1 MNEAVGWVPVAL
13 SVDVLAGAASPAVVD
28 GAEIVVWRTVAGRV
42 QVWVDR
48 CPHRGMRFSFGFVRG
63 EELACLYHGW
73 QFAADGGC
81 TRIPAHPDLT
91 PPATICS
98 DAYEARE
105 ADGLVWFWP
114 VRGTSPDAPP
124 PSLAG
129 LSPVRS
135 LTIRAPADM
144 VLAALGGTVDGPV
157 VRTEAGGLPLVAAV
171 QRKNDCITTLHLLAA
186 SEADQP
192 AVATW
197 SEAFR
202 RRVEAAASDVA
213 SAA

>member
-1 MNEAVGWVPVAL
+1 MSDGVGWVPVAL
-13 SVDVLAGAASPAVVD
+13 SVDVPAGAACPAVVD
-28 GAEIVVWRTVAGRV
+28 DAEIVVWRTASGRV

-63 EELACLYHGW
+63 EEIACLYHGW

-98 DAYEARE
+98 DAYPSRE

-114 VRGTSPDAPP
+114 ERGATPDAPP

-129 LSPVRS
+129 LAPVRS
-135 LTIRAPADM
+135 LTVRAPAGM
-144 VLAALGGTVDGPV
+144 VLAALGGTADGPL
-157 VRTEAGGLPLVAAV
+157 VRTEAGGRPLVAAV

-186 SEADQP
+186 DPADRP
-192 AVATW
+192 ALAGW

-202 RRVEAAASDVA
+202 RRVEATAADVA